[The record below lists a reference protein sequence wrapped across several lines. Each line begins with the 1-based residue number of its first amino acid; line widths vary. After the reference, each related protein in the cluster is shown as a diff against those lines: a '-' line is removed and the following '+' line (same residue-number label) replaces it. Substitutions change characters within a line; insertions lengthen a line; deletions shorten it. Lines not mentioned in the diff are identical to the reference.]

1 MPKMVLPALM
11 QLMSAMALVL
21 CSQYYPMTK
30 KVFWKK
36 YGGKHYFISEA
47 TFKV

>member
-21 CSQYYPMTK
+21 CSQYYPMNK
-30 KVFWKK
+30 K
-36 YGGKHYFISEA
+36 GLLE
-47 TFKV
+47 KVWW